1 MGQSV
6 DNLKGR
12 INEVNDIIDRAH
24 EDVLRCTTMVP
35 DEDVNE
41 AVIETRYQNALGRY
55 ERGVRLLVLL
65 TKNYDEAAAADAM
78 ETEEEKRKGT
88 YRRRKKEPETLLEK
102 LTQAEQK
109 RGQE

>member
-24 EDVLRCTTMVP
+24 EDVIRCTTMVP
-35 DEDVNE
+35 DEDNTE

-65 TKNYDEAAAADAM
+65 TKNYDEAASADAM
-78 ETEEEKRKGT
+78 ESEAEKKRGVKRKREPENLLDKLLTEEE
-88 YRRRKKEPETLLEK
+88 RRTLK
-102 LTQAEQK
+102 
-109 RGQE
+109 